1 MSFLQPIL
9 LIGLPLALL
18 PVIIHLINQRRHRT
32 VKWAAM
38 MFLLDAKKLSKGIDR
53 LRQFLI
59 LAMRVLAVAAL
70 LFAAS
75 RPLSGGFMAGAGG
88 KADTILILLD
98 RSASMEEQNLETGES
113 KRSAALSK
121 ISELLEKTSS
131 RSEVILI
138 DSATL
143 MPTAVSD
150 LKSLLALPQAAP
162 TATGTNIPALFQA
175 GIDFLATNKSGR
187 TDLWLASDMRSAD
200 WKSASGNWQSI
211 RADLSANET
220 VRLFLLSYEQRSEK
234 NLAISVDKVN
244 RKRSPTGY
252 EVVMDL
258 AIKRTGSSDA
268 PSGDASE
275 PQTIPVEITINGTR
289 TVESITVTGEE
300 FLRLGYT
307 VKLGAGDERGWGR
320 IDIPADNNLSD
331 NTAYFVY
338 DEPPVRKTIIVSDDT
353 TTANAI
359 ETAAATTV
367 DPSIN
372 YDASTLSPGD
382 SAQIPWDETALL
394 IWQSAIPAEDS
405 AEATLLRQHLENGR
419 TLILLPPPD
428 SDEGNHA
435 FFGIQWD
442 DWFDR
447 SSSPASASW
456 WRTESGLLE
465 NTQNGTPLPVDKLRF
480 FRHRKFAGDVQPLL
494 KLNDETVIFA
504 KALTETKGSLYLWG
518 TLPRTD
524 YSTLATEGVSFF
536 VMTHRALAEGANAV
550 SKARMLQADSSAPVS
565 QMKKID
571 SGESEAA
578 LIMPGLIPG
587 AFESGGESDTQ
598 RLVALNRPIS
608 EDSSEILDES
618 AVETLLEGVE
628 FRRINDEVGSGS
640 SLAAEVWKAFLVAM
654 ALALLVEAV
663 LSLPP
668 RPEATSLTKP
678 I

>member
-18 PVIIHLINQRRHRT
+18 PVIIHLINQHRHRT

-38 MFLLDAKKLSKGIDR
+38 MFLLDAKKLTKGIDR

-88 KADTILILLD
+88 NADTILILLD

-121 ISELLEKTSS
+121 ISDLLEKTSS

-143 MPTAVSD
+143 VPTPVSD
-150 LKSLLALPQAAP
+150 LKSLPTLPQAAP

-175 GIDFLATNKSGR
+175 GIDFLATNASGR
-187 TDLWLASDMRSAD
+187 TDIWVASDMRSTD
-200 WKSASGNWQSI
+200 WKPASGNWQSI
-211 RADLSANET
+211 RPDLSTNET
-220 VRLFLLSYEQRSEK
+220 VRLFLLSYEQRSQN
-234 NLAISVDKVN
+234 NLAISVENIN
-244 RKRSPTGY
+244 RRRSPAGY
-252 EVVMDL
+252 ELVMDL
-258 AIKRTGSSDA
+258 AIKRTGSSDE
-268 PSGDASE
+268 ASE

-289 TVESITVTGEE
+289 TVESVTVTGDE

-307 VKLGAGDERGWGR
+307 LKLGAGDERGWGR

-338 DEPPVRKTIIVSDDT
+338 DEPPVRRTIIVSDDA

-372 YDASTLSPGD
+372 YDASTLSTGD
-382 SAQIPWDETALL
+382 SAQIPWEETALL

-428 SDEGNHA
+428 SNEDGHA
-435 FFGIQWD
+435 FFGIQWNAWVD
-442 DWFDR
+442 L

-480 FRHRKFAGDVQPLL
+480 FKHRKFAGDVQPLL

-504 KALTETKGSLYLWG
+504 KALTETNGSLYLWG

-524 YSTLATEGVSFF
+524 HSTITTEGVSFF
-536 VMTHRALAEGANAV
+536 IMTHRALAEGANSV

-571 SGESEAA
+571 SVDSEAA
-578 LIMPGLIPG
+578 LIIPGLVPG

-598 RLVALNRPIS
+598 RLVALNRPVT
-608 EDSSEILDES
+608 EDNSEILNES

-628 FRRINDEVGSGS
+628 YRRINDEVGSGS

-654 ALALLVEAV
+654 ALALLAEAI
-663 LSLPP
+663 LCLPP
-668 RPEATSLTKP
+668 RPENTPKVKP